1 MVNLISVEA
10 YFDPGA
16 GGWSDPV
23 LASVRRA
30 LDAHIDYLCSKS
42 RSPSER
48 AGKRLR
54 DAELAGLSDDGR
66 RVLCLILAS
75 LEHIS
80 SR

>member
-1 MVNLISVEA
+1 MENLSSAQA

-23 LASVRRA
+23 LAGVRRS
-30 LDAHIDYLCSKS
+30 LDAHIEYLCSKS

-48 AGKRLR
+48 AAKRLR
-54 DAELAGLSDDGR
+54 DSELAGLGDDGR

-75 LEHIS
+75 LEHIG